1 MEKNTTME
9 FDIEFEDSKE
19 QKPPLKFLIVED
31 DATDTML
38 LSVRIKILY
47 PGCNIVSAGCIAD
60 AYAALKEYNFSLI
73 FLDLNLPDGYGP
85 LTVEEVRRYNRKTPI
100 IVITG
105 MGSSITVDQALKL
118 GANNVVLK
126 SSISS
131 EDFKIVIDQNLI
143 G

>member
-1 MEKNTTME
+1 ME

-19 QKPPLKFLIVED
+19 QKPPLNFLIVED
-31 DATDTML
+31 DATDAML

-60 AYAALKEYNFSLI
+60 AYAYAALKEHNFSLI

-126 SSISS
+126 SSISG

>member
-1 MEKNTTME
+1 MG
-9 FDIEFEDSKE
+9 FDIELEDSKE

-38 LSVRIKILY
+38 LSVRIKNLY
-47 PGCNIVSAGCIAD
+47 PGCSIVSSGCVAD
-60 AYAALKEYNFSLI
+60 AYAALKEHNFSLI

-85 LTVEEVRRYNRKTPI
+85 LTVEEIRRYNRKTPI

-118 GANNVVLK
+118 GANNLVLK
-126 SSISS
+126 SSISG
-131 EDFKIVIDQNLI
+131 EDFKIVIDRNLI